1 MARTKRKQPTRTAR
15 AKKQAAPKKHRA
27 AKKRPAARKRPAAT
41 KRPAAKKQPVRTSR
55 RRQSDEHAVGIDV
68 ATGAQD
74 AQVHADLSTDELE
87 VELETEALGQQP
99 HDRAHTP
106 VLSGGDVQA
115 AWDQDTGEETVGGS
129 NPTPDQD
136 QVDALGQAVGI
147 SYSDAEPLHTTEK
160 VERRDEKRWELDPA
174 SDADYAERRRE
185 MDERPPR
192 PRRRG
197 RAQR

>member
-1 MARTKRKQPTRTAR
+1 M
-15 AKKQAAPKKHRA
+15 
-27 AKKRPAARKRPAAT
+27 
-41 KRPAAKKQPVRTSR
+41 
-55 RRQSDEHAVGIDV
+55 
-68 ATGAQD
+68 
-74 AQVHADLSTDELE
+74 
-87 VELETEALGQQP
+87 
-99 HDRAHTP
+99 
-106 VLSGGDVQA
+106 LSGGDVQA

>member
-1 MARTKRKQPTRTAR
+1 MARTKKQPARTAR
-15 AKKQAAPKKHRA
+15 TKKRA
-27 AKKRPAARKRPAAT
+27 ARVARRKN
-41 KRPAAKKQPVRTSR
+41 
-55 RRQSDEHAVGIDV
+55 SDDRAVGIDV

-74 AQVHADLSTDELE
+74 AQVRADVSTEELE
-87 VELETEALGQQP
+87 AELETEGP

-174 SDADYAERRRE
+174 SDEDYPERRRE

-197 RAQR
+197 RAQS